1 MGSRFDDL
9 EDEAGE
15 EDEEPDAGNEALD
28 GLADTVS
35 GDPTDTN
42 LDTTAEQRTTTGEE
56 EQKEEDSYDPENDP
70 AFPAVR
76 SQTQHTIYCLPETW
90 ERIDGSAGLLFETEV
105 QARRDGIGEV
115 PKRELHNAVLRAAAD
130 KLTVDDVHA
139 ALVETRQE
147 RADGDLT
154 DLEAADD

>member
-9 EDEAGE
+9 KDEAGE
-15 EDEEPDAGNEALD
+15 EDEESDAGSEALD

-35 GDPTDTN
+35 SDPTDTN
-42 LDTTAEQRTTTGEE
+42 PDTTVEQQPTTEEE
-56 EQKEEDSYDPENDP
+56 EQKEEDSYDPESDP

-105 QARRDGIGEV
+105 RARRDGMGEV

-130 KLTVDDVHA
+130 KLTVDDIHA

-147 RADGDLT
+147 RADGDLI
-154 DLEAADD
+154 DLEADDD